1 MSTNEKHENAES
13 RRQERREHD
22 KEEYRKEGIEMG
34 QEGPNPNLG
43 HHERSRTGDGRFVPD
58 SEADS
63 GSTDGIAKT
72 IAGSGGNNGGRY
84 HSLDEVKESNVM
96 GSNEGGTTGAA
107 QSREPQL
114 RTPSAQT
121 SHTSKGPQSEG
132 GESTSQGSKSG
143 NQS

>member
-1 MSTNEKHENAES
+1 METNDKHENAES

-43 HHERSRTGDGRFVPD
+43 HHERTRTGDGSFTPD
-58 SEADS
+58 SEAET

-84 HSLDEVKESNVM
+84 HSLDEVKESGTPNAD
-96 GSNEGGTTGAA
+96 EGGNLGAG
-107 QSREPQL
+107 QSREPHL

-143 NQS
+143 NQN

>member
-1 MSTNEKHENAES
+1 MDTNNEHSNAES

-22 KEEYRKEGIEMG
+22 KEQYRKEGIEMG
-34 QEGPNPNLG
+34 QEGPDPNLP
-43 HHERSRTGDGRFVPD
+43 HHARSRTGDGKFMPD
-58 SEADS
+58 SQAET

-72 IAGSGGNNGGRY
+72 IAGSGANNGGRY
-84 HSLDEVKESNVM
+84 HSLDEVNNSSPNADQ
-96 GSNEGGTTGAA
+96 GGTPGAG

-132 GESTSQGSKSG
+132 GESQSQGSKSG